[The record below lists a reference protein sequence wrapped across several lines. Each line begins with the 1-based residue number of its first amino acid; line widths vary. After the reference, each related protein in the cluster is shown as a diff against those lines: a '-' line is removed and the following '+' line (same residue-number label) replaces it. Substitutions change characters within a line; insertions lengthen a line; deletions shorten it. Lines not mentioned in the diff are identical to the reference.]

1 MRISEQKIEEI
12 RNAVDIVDI
21 ISGYVHLRKRGK
33 NFVGLCPFHQE
44 KTPSFTVSSDK
55 QIFHCFGCGA
65 GGNVFKFLMDFKNI
79 SFIEAVEEIA
89 EHAGIK
95 IQYEKSELT
104 EVQKELEE
112 FYEINDFAAKYFE
125 EILQKSSEAEE
136 ARQYLKRRNIKPK
149 TQKLFRIGFAPSGW
163 DNFLNV
169 AKENKID
176 LQKAKILGLIDVNEK
191 GEYYDK
197 FRERIIFPIF
207 SPNGRVIAFGGRIL
221 IDKENTAKYLNSP
234 ESKIYSK
241 RKSLYGLFHSK
252 EEIRKLDK
260 AILVEGYID
269 LISLYQADIKNVV
282 ASSGTSLTEE
292 QVQLLSRFTKN
303 IIVLFDADPAGQK
316 ASLRSI
322 ELLLKHDFDIKVMM
336 LPQNEDPDS
345 FINKY
350 GKEKFDE
357 LLNSAKNFVE
367 FQTAQFEAEGKFDD
381 PSTAASAI
389 REIVKT
395 LALVNDE
402 LKRSF
407 LIKTIVKK
415 FNLRERLIEDEL
427 NKILSQQ
434 KEKTVT
440 QSLSPQQRNL
450 KSNNNLS
457 TILSISNISFLEKEI
472 LRLLYSGNEDIVEY
486 ILEKIS
492 LDYFSNP
499 DLKYLIE
506 IVLDGHND
514 RDISPAYLIE
524 KIEKEQLKDFIF
536 KLTLKDESISHR
548 WEELS
553 LNGKIEKDSLE
564 YARETVNK
572 FLIFQIEQEIKENN
586 RIIENTNDEHLKI
599 ELLNRNKDL
608 LNEKKQLLTQNKNL
622 P

>member
-12 RNAVDIVDI
+12 RSAVDIVDI

-33 NFVGLCPFHQE
+33 NFVGLCPFHHE

-104 EVQKELEE
+104 EIQKELEE
-112 FYEINDFAAKYFE
+112 FYEINDFAARYFE
-125 EILQKSSEAEE
+125 EVLQKSSEAEE

-149 TQKLFRIGFAPSGW
+149 TQKLFRIGFAPAGW
-163 DNFLNV
+163 NNFLNA

-197 FRERIIFPIF
+197 FRGRIIFPIF
-207 SPNGRVIAFGGRIL
+207 SPNGRVIAFGARIL

-252 EEIRKLDK
+252 EEIRKLDR
-260 AILVEGYID
+260 AILVEGYMD

-336 LPQNEDPDS
+336 LPPDEDPDS

-357 LLNSAKNFVE
+357 LLTSAKNFVE
-367 FQTAQFEAEGKFDD
+367 FQTAQFEAEGKFND
-381 PSTAASAI
+381 PATAASAI
-389 REIVKT
+389 REIVRT

-402 LKRSF
+402 LKRSL

-415 FNLRERLIEDEL
+415 FNLRERIIEDEL

-434 KEKTVT
+434 KEK
-440 QSLSPQQRNL
+440 SPAQNPQPLQRNL
-450 KSNNNLS
+450 QINNTLSNS
-457 TILSISNISFLEKEI
+457 ASITNISQLEKEI
-472 LRLLYSGNEDIVEY
+472 IRLLYSGNEEIVEH

-492 LDYFSNP
+492 LDYFTNP
-499 DLKYLIE
+499 KLKYLVE

-524 KIEKEQLKDFIF
+524 KIEDAQLKDFIF
-536 KLTLKDESISHR
+536 KLALTDETISHK
-548 WEELS
+548 WDELS

-564 YARETVNK
+564 YAKETVIK
-572 FLIFQIEQEIKENN
+572 FLVHQIEQEIMTNN
-586 RIIENTNDEHLKI
+586 KIIENTNDEHLKI
-599 ELLNRNKDL
+599 ELLSRNKEL
-608 LNEKKQLLTQNKNL
+608 LNEKKLLLTQEKN
-622 P
+622 

>member
-12 RNAVDIVDI
+12 RSAVDIVDI

-33 NFVGLCPFHQE
+33 NFVGLCPFHHE

-104 EVQKELEE
+104 EIQKELEE
-112 FYEINDFAAKYFE
+112 FYEINDFAARYFE
-125 EILQKSSEAEE
+125 EVLQKSSDAEE
-136 ARQYLKRRNIKPK
+136 ARQYLKKRNIKPK
-149 TQKLFRIGFAPSGW
+149 TQKLFRIGFAPAGW
-163 DNFLNV
+163 NNFLNA

-176 LQKAKILGLIDVNEK
+176 LQKAKTLGLIDVNEK

-252 EEIRKLDK
+252 EEIRKLDR
-260 AILVEGYID
+260 AILVEGYMD

-336 LPQNEDPDS
+336 LPPDEDPDS

-357 LLNSAKNFVE
+357 LLTSAKNFVE
-367 FQTAQFEAEGKFDD
+367 FQTAQFEAEGKFND
-381 PSTAASAI
+381 PATAASAI
-389 REIVKT
+389 REIVRT

-402 LKRSF
+402 LKRSL

-415 FNLRERLIEDEL
+415 FNLRERIIEDEL

-434 KEKTVT
+434 KEK
-440 QSLSPQQRNL
+440 SLAQNPQPLQRNL
-450 KSNNNLS
+450 QINNTLSNS
-457 TILSISNISFLEKEI
+457 ASITNISQLEKEI
-472 LRLLYSGNEDIVEY
+472 IRLLYSGNEEIVEH

-492 LDYFSNP
+492 LDYFTNP
-499 DLKYLIE
+499 KLKYLVE

-524 KIEKEQLKDFIF
+524 KIEDAQLKDFIF
-536 KLTLKDESISHR
+536 KLALTDETISHR
-548 WEELS
+548 WDELS

-564 YARETVNK
+564 YAKETVIK
-572 FLIFQIEQEIKENN
+572 FLVYQIEQEIMTNN
-586 RIIENTNDEHLKI
+586 KIIENTNDEHLKI
-599 ELLNRNKDL
+599 ELLSRNKEL
-608 LNEKKQLLTQNKNL
+608 LNEKKLLLTQEKN
-622 P
+622 

>member
-1 MRISEQKIEEI
+1 LRISEQKIEEI

-55 QIFHCFGCGA
+55 QIYHCFGCGA

-104 EVQKELEE
+104 EIQKELEE
-112 FYEINDFAAKYFE
+112 FYEINDFAARYFE

-149 TQKLFRIGFAPSGW
+149 TQKLFRIGFAPAGW
-163 DNFLNV
+163 DNFLN
-169 AKENKID
+169 AARENKID

-221 IDKENTAKYLNSP
+221 FDKENTAKYLNSP

-252 EEIRKLDK
+252 EEIRKLDR

-322 ELLLKHDFDIKVMM
+322 ELLLKYDFDIKVMM

-357 LLNSAKNFVE
+357 LLDTAKNFVE

-381 PSTAASAI
+381 PATAASAI

-415 FNLRERLIEDEL
+415 FNLKERIIEDEL

-434 KEKTVT
+434 KETT
-440 QSLSPQQRNL
+440 PSQISQPLQRNF
-450 KSNNNLS
+450 KTNNNLS
-457 TILSISNISFLEKEI
+457 PSSSISNISLLEKEI
-472 LRLLYSGNEDIVEY
+472 IRLLYSGNEEIVEH

-492 LDYFSNP
+492 LDYFSNS
-499 DLKYLIE
+499 DSKYLVE

-514 RDISPAYLIE
+514 KDISPAYLTD
-524 KIEKEQLKDFIF
+524 KIKNEQLKDFIF
-536 KLTLKDESISHR
+536 KLTLKDEGISHR
-548 WEELS
+548 WDELS

-564 YARETVNK
+564 YAKETVNK
-572 FLIFQIEQEIKENN
+572 FLVYQIEQEIKANN
-586 RIIENTNDEHLKI
+586 KIIESTNDEHLKI
-599 ELLNRNKDL
+599 ELLNRNKEL
-608 LNEKKQLLTQNKNL
+608 LNEKKQLLTQNKN
-622 P
+622 